1 MTPSWFMIAENPD
14 KPPPRFAESIGPS
27 FFDVKLKPG
36 LV

>member
-27 FFDVKLKPG
+27 FFPFSMLN
-36 LV
+36 